1 MTTLYIGILLFGGSH
16 LLSILFPGLRDSFK
30 AQLGEKAWKAAYGL
44 VSLAGLVLMIVGYW
58 HSRSGPLAAD
68 WVYVPAPWAKHV
80 TMTLVLLGFIVLG
93 AAHGKGYLKK
103 WLHNPMSIGVGLWAT
118 GHLLSNGK
126 RTDVWLFGTFLVIAL
141 ADIVMSEIR
150 GKRPEH
156 QPRLRSDVIA
166 VVVGMVLYV
175 IFLFGFHPY
184 VLNLPIVQ

>member
-30 AQLGEKAWKAAYGL
+30 AQLGEKAWKAAYAI
-44 VSLAGLVLMIVGYW
+44 VSLAGLVLMVVGYW
-58 HSRSGPLAAD
+58 QSRSGPLAAD
-68 WVYVPAPWAKHV
+68 WVYVPAPWARHV

-126 RTDVWLFGTFLVIAL
+126 RTDVWLFATFLVIAL